1 MNTEQNQKLNTKTEK
16 GFAHLIVIILVVLV
30 VAVGGYVFLS
40 NKGYVPSLPN
50 LPIPGMNKGPKY
62 TPQSADVELK
72 SADVSISDTGFTPA
86 TLTIKKGTTVTWT
99 NTDQKPHRV
108 AADPYP
114 DKSSLPDLDSADP
127 LQQNDAYSY
136 TFDTAGKYTYTDYL
150 NPLKLHGTIVVE

>member
-1 MNTEQNQKLNTKTEK
+1 LDTVNKEKQIMKTAHSQK
-16 GFAHLIVIILVVLV
+16 GFAPVLLLLIAVIIVG
-30 VAVGGYVFLS
+30 AGGYFFLS
-40 NKGYVPSLPN
+40 QKGYVPSIPLPG
-50 LPIPGMNKGPKY
+50 LSHGPKY